1 MTKLFATVKTEYYPV
16 DLEKFKE
23 NPEQNLMLIL
33 EALELQ
39 FSNTSVNYEKL
50 KHMLKLDSP
59 VTYE

>member
-1 MTKLFATVKTEYYPV
+1 MTSTAKTEYYPV

-39 FSNTSVNYEKL
+39 FSNNSVNYEKL

-59 VTYE
+59 VTYD